1 MSLAGQQEAQGRRCY
16 LCGSGA
22 MAPLIEVKRHR
33 ILHCKHC
40 GLGETEGAV
49 GEPVYDATYLS
60 QQWSGT
66 DPSQKQVERA
76 VRAELRRVRV
86 IERTAAGRRLL
97 ELGVGHGYF
106 LEAARRRGFEV
117 RGIDLSRAAAEFSRS
132 RFGFEVVVTAIEEAD
147 LPGVAFDVAAAWHV
161 LEHVADPRA
170 VLRKVSGWLAPG
182 GIVAVEVPNYES
194 YDARLQGAR
203 WQGWQPQYH
212 RWHFTPRALA
222 GLLEQA
228 GFAVEQMWSPP
239 SRIAR
244 ERLKRIPFV
253 GLFRPILS
261 RFYTGTGI
269 AAIARKARLS
279 FSVSSLPSQ

>member
-1 MSLAGQQEAQGRRCY
+1 
-16 LCGSGA
+16 
-22 MAPLIEVKRHR
+22 MALLIEVKRHR
-33 ILHCKHC
+33 ILHCKQC
-40 GLGETEGAV
+40 GLGETERGSNEAS
-49 GEPVYDATYLS
+49 YDAAYLE
-60 QQWSGT
+60 QQWTGAN
-66 DPSQKQVERA
+66 PSQKQVERA

-86 IERTAAGRRLL
+86 IERSAAGRRLL

-117 RGIDLSRAAAEFSRS
+117 CGMDVSRAAAQFAHS
-132 RFGFEVVVTAIEEAD
+132 RFGLEVAVAAIEDAN
-147 LPGVAFDVAAAWHV
+147 LPGAAFDVVAAWHV

-170 VLRKVSGWLAPG
+170 ALRKAREWLAPG
-182 GIVAVEVPNYES
+182 GIIAVEVPNYES
-194 YDARLQGAR
+194 YDARVQGAH

-222 GLLEQA
+222 RLLEEA

-261 RFYTGTGI
+261 RFYSGTGV
-269 AAIARKARLS
+269 AAIARK
-279 FSVSSLPSQ
+279 